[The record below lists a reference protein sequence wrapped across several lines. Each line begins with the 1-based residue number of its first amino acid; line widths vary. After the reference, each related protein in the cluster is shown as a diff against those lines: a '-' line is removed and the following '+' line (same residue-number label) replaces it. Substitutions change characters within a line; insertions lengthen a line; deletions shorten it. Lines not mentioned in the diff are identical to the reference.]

1 MSFRQISTCGR
12 LLYVTKQHSNKTGR
26 NGQKT
31 YAWGLFYTL
40 RKGTWSRYRQ
50 GGAAGFIINCV
61 AIPESK
67 ANDDMQNGVG
77 VLEHAAD
84 IVAAVLD
91 PLVRCGPARDCH
103 CSVATGRRPKGFRY
117 ICGMNRADMMWHVC
131 VGMLVMMQEMSKLSK
146 VGHILD
152 RGIWLRT
159 RCATDPTCSSYRP

>member
-1 MSFRQISTCGR
+1 
-12 LLYVTKQHSNKTGR
+12 
-26 NGQKT
+26 
-31 YAWGLFYTL
+31 
-40 RKGTWSRYRQ
+40 
-50 GGAAGFIINCV
+50 
-61 AIPESK
+61 
-67 ANDDMQNGVG
+67 MQNGVG

-84 IVAAVLD
+84 NVAAVLD

-152 RGIWLRT
+152 RGMCDGSELDVRRT
-159 RCATDPTCSSYRP
+159 QHVPRTVLERDRQKSA